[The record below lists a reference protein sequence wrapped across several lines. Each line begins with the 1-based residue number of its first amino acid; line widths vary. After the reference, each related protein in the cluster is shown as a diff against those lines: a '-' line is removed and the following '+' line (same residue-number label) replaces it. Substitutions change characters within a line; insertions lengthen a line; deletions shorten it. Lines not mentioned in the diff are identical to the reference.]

1 MRNLDGTGLYL
12 DYYKL
17 NGKTVY
23 VFYIGGSMRGI

>member
-23 VFYIGGSMRGI
+23 VFYIGDYI

>member
-1 MRNLDGTGLYL
+1 MRNLDGMGLYL

-23 VFYIGGSMRGI
+23 VFYIGGSI

>member
-1 MRNLDGTGLYL
+1 MRNLDGMGIYL

-23 VFYIGGSMRGI
+23 VFYICGYI

>member
-23 VFYIGGSMRGI
+23 VFYIGGSI